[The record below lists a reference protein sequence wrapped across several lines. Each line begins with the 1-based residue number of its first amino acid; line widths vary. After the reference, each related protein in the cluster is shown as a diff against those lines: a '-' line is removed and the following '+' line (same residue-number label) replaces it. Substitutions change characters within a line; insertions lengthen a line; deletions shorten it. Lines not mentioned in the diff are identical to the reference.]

1 MLLTIQ
7 EALRRVGADSPENRG
22 HDFSIKCPFHKAGR
36 EVKPSMRV
44 YPSTE
49 SAYCF
54 TCHKSYNPVSLLAQY
69 YGTSNSEMAAR
80 LHAGGEQVELPRY
93 TAKLDKQLADLV
105 LSLQVFPPTERI
117 KMLLEWDAIFL
128 SSAQGDS
135 EEGIT
140 WRISE
145 ASFKLLHSVGV

>member
-1 MLLTIQ
+1 MLDIH
-7 EALRRVGADSPENRG
+7 EALRRIGVYIEDSGREQQ
-22 HDFSIKCPFHKAGR
+22 IKCPFHKGGR
-36 EVKPSMRV
+36 EVKPSARV
-44 YPSTE
+44 YSTTN
-49 SAYCF
+49 SIFCF
-54 TCHKSYNPVSLLAQY
+54 VCHKSWSPVSLLAQY